1 MLCDSST
8 WCYVILVW
16 WKQLLGEILRIP
28 EEPRKSEC
36 SWHTS
41 SPQISNV
48 RPVTSKRKTGGEFEE
63 VTLPAKTSVK
73 CHFLTAT
80 CHDQCSSV
88 PELPLPNTISCI
100 STVLTAP
107 FVLEGTPRSPW
118 HTNLLPEH
126 RRSWAKSLGRLSSGF
141 GPLPSIQPGKTGEL
155 RQGKFREESRPGA
168 WWIWKLFQVSV
179 FSCPALCG
187 ERERERRLVARLSSS
202 WLTYAYPH
210 TYAHAHSTTLR
221 CKDWSGTKFIYFVMG
236 SRNGIV
242 FL

>member
-36 SWHTS
+36 SWHFVS
-41 SPQISNV
+41 SNQQCAS
-48 RPVTSKRKTGGEFEE
+48 GD
-63 VTLPAKTSVK
+63 
-73 CHFLTAT
+73 T

-202 WLTYAYPH
+202 WLTYAYPR

>member
-100 STVLTAP
+100 STALTAP

-118 HTNLLPEH
+118 HTNLFARTPPL
-126 RRSWAKSLGRLSSGF
+126 LSKVF
-141 GPLPSIQPGKTGEL
+141 GPAVLRFWPLTVNSTWQDWRASARQIPRGEPARGLMNLKIVSSVRVLLPCLVRGARTWAPPGGT
-155 RQGKFREESRPGA
+155 A
-168 WWIWKLFQVSV
+168 VFQLAHICV
-179 FSCPALCG
+179 PAHIRTCTFDDL
-187 ERERERRLVARLSSS
+187 EV
-202 WLTYAYPH
+202 
-210 TYAHAHSTTLR
+210 
-221 CKDWSGTKFIYFVMG
+221 
-236 SRNGIV
+236 
-242 FL
+242 